1 MLGINSEGNG
11 ATRASIDGSVSNPYQ
26 GIGKRGSKSKAGDD
40 EPSNTG
46 TLYII
51 ILSIVVIILF
61 GVIIKQKISE
71 SKKNQTEHREL
82 PDEEEV
88 LDKEIDE

>member
-11 ATRASIDGSVSNPYQ
+11 ATRASIDGSVTNPYQ
-26 GIGKRGSKSKAGDD
+26 GTGKRGSKSKAGDD
-40 EPSNTG
+40 APSNTG

-71 SKKNQTEHREL
+71 KKKTSTFSEL

>member
-26 GIGKRGSKSKAGDD
+26 GTGKRGSSSKAGDAA
-40 EPSNTG
+40 SNTG

-51 ILSIVVIILF
+51 VLSVIVIILL
-61 GVIIKQKISE
+61 GVVIKQKVGE
-71 SKKNQTEHREL
+71 KK
-82 PDEEEV
+82 
-88 LDKEIDE
+88 KS